1 MASKLISPA
10 VLAESWGVHR
20 KTIIRWLEAGEL
32 RGYRLGPHTRR
43 VAEDDAAAFLAKQ
56 AITGAAEGFGTSKSR
71 SLPADQDVEAG
82 CPAAGGPDHPS
93 TEKAGV

>member
-56 AITGAAEGFGTSKSR
+56 AITGVAEGFGSPSG
-71 SLPADQDVEAG
+71 SASAEAS
-82 CPAAGGPDHPS
+82 PDMTEHPS
-93 TEKAGV
+93 IEKATV